1 MLYLNSL
8 ENQAASKTKNQY
20 AICYESVPGMT
31 NIVEL
36 TPSKE
41 LLRQWESKIIDWEEF
56 RKRFTAEL
64 REEYSKGDKSRL
76 KGLTKYSLENDVT
89 LHSPEPPGEQTYRA
103 ILAEVI
109 NLIWQRLER
118 TEQVID
124 LAYELV
130 DERLTEADLHQM
142 EEIAA
147 NCKSFTPT
155 YPSSPQKS
163 CRVCQHLD
171 QKVFLCPETKR
182 VVIDYKWI
190 EPIWNDDQ
198 D

>member
-8 ENQAASKTKNQY
+8 ENRAASETKNQY

-56 RKRFTAEL
+56 RKGFTAEL

-76 KGLTKYSLENDVT
+76 KGLTKYSLENNVT
-89 LHSPEPPGEQTYRA
+89 LHSPEPSGEQTYRA

-109 NLIWQRLER
+109 NLIWQGLEPR
-118 TEQVID
+118 FRPNKRDSRVTEIP
-124 LAYELV
+124 LELNESKGFIGV
-130 DERLTEADLHQM
+130 KRSLYPFETFQTR
-142 EEIAA
+142 I
-147 NCKSFTPT
+147 TPT
-155 YPSSPQKS
+155 
-163 CRVCQHLD
+163 
-171 QKVFLCPETKR
+171 KVFSTSLFPT
-182 VVIDYKWI
+182 DFG
-190 EPIWNDDQ
+190 
-198 D
+198 

>member
-8 ENQAASKTKNQY
+8 ENRAASETKNQY

-56 RKRFTAEL
+56 RKGYTAEL

-76 KGLTKYSLENDVT
+76 KGLTKDSLENNVT
-89 LHSPEPPGEQTYRA
+89 LHSPEPSGEQTYRA

-109 NLIWQRLER
+109 NLIWQGLER
-118 TEQVID
+118 IEQVVD
-124 LAYELV
+124 LACELV
-130 DERLTEADLHQM
+130 DERLTEADLRQM
-142 EEIAA
+142 EEIAT

-155 YPSSPQKS
+155 YPSSSQKS
-163 CRVCQHLD
+163 CRICQHLD

-182 VVIDYKWI
+182 VVIDYKWTK
-190 EPIWNDDQ
+190 PTWNDDQ